1 MLIPRILGA
10 VCLSAYLLAICVP
23 AVAAYR
29 GHYRRMALKLLFAL
43 EFRSNNDRQAGHRHR
58 QELAVACIYE
68 DAVQVPELP
77 LDRGEHRVEVGE
89 TADVSAN
96 GETSGS
102 KRLFSRLQRPLIQ
115 AADRN

>member
-58 QELAVACIYE
+58 LEFPVKQEKEDLARE
-68 DAVQVPELP
+68 
-77 LDRGEHRVEVGE
+77 VESPGDNKH
-89 TADVSAN
+89 A
-96 GETSGS
+96 
-102 KRLFSRLQRPLIQ
+102 K
-115 AADRN
+115 